1 MPDQLQRLLGI
12 ALSIVTLPLIAAI
25 AVVVRLGSPG
35 PAIHRAERIGTGGR
49 HFTCYKLRTM
59 RIGASPGPAVTGTH
73 DPRVT
78 RVGASLRRF
87 RLDELPQLWNVAR
100 GEMRIV
106 GPRPEAPQF
115 VDFRDPLH
123 QLVFNSKPGITGL
136 TQLAYID
143 EAAML
148 AGPDPETTYR
158 VEVLPA
164 KLAIDAAYLERR
176 SAALDLWILGRTIAA
191 VAGRGVDL
199 NTLETRLG
207 CSLGRVTGTAGAAG
221 GNGQPT

>member
-12 ALSIVTLPLIAAI
+12 VLSIVTLPLLALIVLAI
-25 AVVVRLGSPG
+25 RLECPG
-35 PAIHRAERIGTGGR
+35 PGIHRAQRIGRGG
-49 HFTCYKLRTM
+49 HQFTCYKLRSM
-59 RIGASPGPAVTGTH
+59 RVGGDDGPAVTAAD
-73 DPRVT
+73 DPRIS
-78 RVGASLRRF
+78 RVGATLRRF

-123 QLVFNSKPGITGL
+123 QLVFSSKPGITGL

-158 VEVLPA
+158 VDVLPA
-164 KLAIDAAYLERR
+164 KLTIDAAYLERR
-176 SAALDLWILGRTIAA
+176 STALDLWILGRTIAA
-191 VAGRGVDL
+191 VAGRHVDIS
-199 NTLETRLG
+199 TLEARLG
-207 CSLGRVTGTAGAAG
+207 CSLVRVAGTVRTTGAG
-221 GNGQPT
+221 GEPA